1 MTKRQIEIF
10 RGGCPFCDETVRIV
24 QNMACSSCEVLIY
37 DLRKGQ
43 SHPIYLE
50 KAKRYGVNAV
60 PAIAINGTLTITGKP
75 RREQLQAAGV
85 GQSLTSLSYAQFVYE
100 I

>member
-50 KAKRYGVNAV
+50 KANSYGVNAV

>member
-10 RGGCPFCDETVRIV
+10 RGGCPFCDETVRMV